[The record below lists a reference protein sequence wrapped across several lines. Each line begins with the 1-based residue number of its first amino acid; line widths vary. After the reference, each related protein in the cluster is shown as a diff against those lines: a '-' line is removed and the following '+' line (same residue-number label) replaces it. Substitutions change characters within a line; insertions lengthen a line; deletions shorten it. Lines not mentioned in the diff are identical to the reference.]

1 MSGFVKPMQLYPE
14 LRRDFIGKGLKRF
27 LFCLIVILHVGIF
40 VLPALWYFFRQWL
53 KPEEEVTSVALVD
66 APSSD
71 SNPGGG
77 RACKG
82 CFAKQVVVFFR
93 TVSAADP

>member
-53 KPEEEVTSVALVD
+53 MPPQAIPIPAGAGLQRMLRKT
-66 APSSD
+66 
-71 SNPGGG
+71 G
-77 RACKG
+77 R
-82 CFAKQVVVFFR
+82 R
-93 TVSAADP
+93 LLPNRLRRRSLM

>member
-53 KPEEEVTSVALVD
+53 KPEEEVIPIPAGAGLQGMLRKTGRRLL
-66 APSSD
+66 PS
-71 SNPGGG
+71 
-77 RACKG
+77 RLRRR
-82 CFAKQVVVFFR
+82 FLM
-93 TVSAADP
+93 